1 MNNNTQLSK
10 IPEAQDIIATID
22 NLPDLSEQA
31 KQDLKVQVLSGD
43 IAVLKA
49 AKEKMI
55 QSTVAYQD
63 IDKIMSQLEVLN
75 KKGMYVEAEQTV
87 ETGSGK
93 FRIKAKGGDTKLII
107 PIAIVVGIV
116 IIALV
121 IAVFA

>member
-1 MNNNTQLSK
+1 MNNYTQLSK

-22 NLPDLSEQA
+22 GLPDLSEQA
-31 KQDLKVQVLSGD
+31 KQDLKVQVLSDD
-43 IAVLKA
+43 IAVRKA
-49 AKEKMI
+49 AQEKLI
-55 QSTVAYQD
+55 QSLVAYQD
-63 IDKIMSQLEVLN
+63 IDKIMSQLDVLN

-93 FRIKAKGGDTKLII
+93 FKIKAKGGDTKLII

-121 IAVFA
+121 VAVFA